1 MLVVYWVKLQIAF
14 TATSSMQQL
23 LRINRHSAVTW
34 YRKQKHEMWIECVG
48 EEVTITHQNLRHIRV
63 TKEETE
69 GKNYQKKGP
78 PLTIHCCVRAKNS
91 NKCIHT
97 FTSSSE
103 NGTNWPWTKVIH
115 VLFGSVEEHQ
125 QLLRHLMVCN
135 VSQECVVSLWS
146 ALSLKDES
154 LLRLETWFVKLSVPS
169 ILA

>member
-23 LRINRHSAVTW
+23 LRSNRHSAVTW
-34 YRKQKHEMWIECVG
+34 YRKQKHEMWIECGG
-48 EEVTITHQNLRHIRV
+48 EAVTITHQAIAWEI
-63 TKEETE
+63 TKEVTE

-91 NKCIHT
+91 NKCIYT
-97 FTSSSE
+97 FTPSSE

-115 VLFGSVEEHQ
+115 VLFGSVDEEHQ
-125 QLLRHLMVCN
+125 QLLRRIMVCN